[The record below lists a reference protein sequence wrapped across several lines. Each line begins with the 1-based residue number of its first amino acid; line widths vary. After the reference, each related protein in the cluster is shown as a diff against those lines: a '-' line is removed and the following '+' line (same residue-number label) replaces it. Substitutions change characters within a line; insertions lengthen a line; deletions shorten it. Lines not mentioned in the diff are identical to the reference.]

1 MPAGE
6 KKERSVMTSTPRPW
20 VIGQFSVTGL
30 HYYID
35 AANDDQVA
43 DVYEFDDAAL
53 CVRAVNSHDALVA
66 ALEDLADVQNGPPL
80 LKYEEAWNAA
90 MAKVWAALALVKGTD
105 RD

>member
-1 MPAGE
+1 
-6 KKERSVMTSTPRPW
+6 MTASPRPW
-20 VIGQFSVTGL
+20 VIGQFSGTGL

-53 CVRAVNSHDALVA
+53 CVRAVNAHDALVA
-66 ALEDLADVQNGPPL
+66 ALEAVQADSTIETCPHGLKLAN
-80 LKYEEAWNAA
+80 
-90 MAKVWAALALVKGTD
+90 AALALAKGAD

>member
-1 MPAGE
+1 
-6 KKERSVMTSTPRPW
+6 MTASPRPW
-20 VIGQFSVTGL
+20 VIGQFSGTGL

-53 CVRAVNSHDALVA
+53 CVRAVNSHDALVEALEWFGRHVVDPEMKRTYRAGGDLLPEHVIA
-66 ALEDLADVQNGPPL
+66 ALELA
-80 LKYEEAWNAA
+80 
-90 MAKVWAALALVKGTD
+90 KGAD